1 MSCWKFLC
9 RPWLAALGLAA
20 CLGPVAFAQTAEGTG
35 LLPSDQGT
43 PSLRAP
49 EPLVSNMDQ
58 IWEVVTVMG
67 QAVPLGET
75 PVRLLMRAGT
85 VQVLDGCNRFSG
97 RFTHDPQGAFRLS
110 SLRGTHN
117 ECTSQSRQA
126 VALNSA
132 LVMANQLKLGEEMV
146 LRSGDTELARLAPSR
161 RQDADAKDDFRFSLV
176 DGPRQVAPSR
186 SSKGKNKNSK
196 SAKGKSGGAK
206 AAKASS
212 SAKTTSAKKPQVVK
226 KKR

>member
-9 RPWLAALGLAA
+9 RPWLAALGLVTCFLPAA
-20 CLGPVAFAQTAEGTG
+20 MAQTVEGTG

-49 EPLVSNMDQ
+49 EPMVSNLDQ

-67 QAVPLGET
+67 QPVSLGES

-117 ECTSQSRQA
+117 ECPTQSRQA

-146 LRSGDTELARLAPSR
+146 LRSGDTELARLVPSR

-176 DGPRQVAPSR
+176 DGPRQAAPSR
-186 SSKGKNKNSK
+186 SSKGKDKTGK
-196 SAKGKSGGAK
+196 GAKGKSGGGK
-206 AAKASS
+206 AVKASAS
-212 SAKTTSAKKPQVVK
+212 TKSGTAKKPQSIK
-226 KKR
+226 KKH